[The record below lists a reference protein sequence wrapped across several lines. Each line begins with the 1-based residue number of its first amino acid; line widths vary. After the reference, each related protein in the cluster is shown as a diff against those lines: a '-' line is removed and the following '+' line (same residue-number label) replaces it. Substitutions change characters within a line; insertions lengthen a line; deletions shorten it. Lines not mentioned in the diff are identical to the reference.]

1 MNESQIGPVNISL
14 FCQVLLGFMTDLV
27 FEVTKIIIL
36 TWLLNRI
43 FKGFLI
49 HVNRSH
55 VNRFFGGIWETCII
69 AK

>member
-36 TWLLNRI
+36 TVKSYL
-43 FKGFLI
+43 
-49 HVNRSH
+49 
-55 VNRFFGGIWETCII
+55 
-69 AK
+69 